1 MFQNVFLKNFWMQ
14 FNQLLAKFFNASKKL
29 QNFLEKFVIKNI
41 CVVYNF
47 LELKPTLHG
56 MC

>member
-1 MFQNVFLKNFWMQ
+1 MQ